1 MKRLIV
7 GISGA
12 SGAIYGVRLLQ
23 VLRDVAGVETHLV
36 MSQAARQTL
45 SLETD
50 LSLRD
55 VQALADVV
63 HDARDIAASIS
74 SGSFKTAGMVIL
86 PCSIK
91 TLSGIVNSY
100 TDTLV
105 TRAADVVLKERRPLV
120 LCVRETPLHL
130 GHLRLMTQAAEL
142 GAVIIPPVPA
152 FYHRPQTLDDVIN
165 QTVNRVLDQF
175 DIDLPEDLFTRW
187 QGA

>member
-120 LCVRETPLHL
+120 LCVRETPFHL
-130 GHLRLMTQAAEL
+130 GHLRLLVQAAEL
-142 GAVIIPPVPA
+142 GAVIMPPVPA
-152 FYHRPQTLDDVIN
+152 FYHRPQSLDDVIN

-175 DIDLPEDLFTRW
+175 DISLERDLFTRW

>member
-1 MKRLIV
+1 MTRLIV
-7 GISGA
+7 GLSGA

-23 VLRDVAGVETHLV
+23 ILRDVAGVETHLV

-86 PCSIK
+86 RCSIK

-142 GAVIIPPVPA
+142 GAVIMPPVPA
-152 FYHRPQTLDDVIN
+152 FYHRPQSLDDVIN